1 MKASAIRIDVKEF
14 VKLESAVPEV
24 VIATA
29 TIKFQL
35 RGNLSFFHDEGMSI
49 KMKEELLGK
58 ILFKA
63 LQEVELK

>member
-1 MKASAIRIDVKEF
+1 MKASAIRIDVKEL

-29 TIKFQL
+29 TIKFL
-35 RGNLSFFHDEGMSI
+35 LKGNLTFFNDEGMSK

-58 ILFKA
+58 MLFKA
-63 LQEVELK
+63 LQEVKL